1 MARGG
6 CATCFTGG
14 STMPNL
20 LMILMVL
27 GVFLIVLGLI
37 VYNKDILDV
46 SINAV
51 SKEKMNDYIG
61 YLLIIMGTGLLFVV
75 GITQAKMV

>member
-6 CATCFTGG
+6 CSSCLTGG
-14 STMPNL
+14 SSMPNL

-27 GVFLIVLGLI
+27 GVILIVLGLI
-37 VYNKDILDV
+37 VYNMDILDV

-51 SKEKMNDYIG
+51 SKKQMNDYIG

-75 GITQAKMV
+75 GITQAKLV

>member
-6 CATCFTGG
+6 CTNCFTGG
-14 STMPNL
+14 SSMPNL
-20 LMILMVL
+20 LMILSVL
-27 GVFLIVLGLI
+27 GIFLIILGLI

-51 SKEKMNDYIG
+51 TKNQMNDYIG
-61 YLLIIMGTGLLFVV
+61 YILIVLGTGLLFVV
-75 GITQAKMV
+75 GITQAATN